1 MKESTK
7 VTNPLCKRNLNSK
20 PTTYYMGFFEI
31 ILHYVKQTLTVNDLK
46 LIVKF
51 TNKWKQRNVYVFV
64 WYLFFCHHSNNLL
77 NLCCFITDTHSGC
90 QRARIDLKNGPLSPQ
105 KVIESNRCTSIS
117 SRLLN
122 REVVTVSI
130 TDIKLQCKKRSS
142 LSNRYLTDINN
153 L

>member
-1 MKESTK
+1 MKTMEC
-7 VTNPLCKRNLNSK
+7 LRNCLMSIN
-20 PTTYYMGFFEI
+20 
-31 ILHYVKQTLTVNDLK
+31 
-46 LIVKF
+46 
-51 TNKWKQRNVYVFV
+51 
-64 WYLFFCHHSNNLL
+64 FFCHHSNNLL
-77 NLCCFITDTHSGC
+77 NLCRFITDTHSGC

-117 SRLLN
+117 SRLLS

-130 TDIKLQCKKRSS
+130 TDIKLQCKQRSP